1 MAEETTTVRF
11 NWANKKVEMEIPISQ
26 FHRLSQMGEKE
37 AWRYL
42 VAAIP
47 MSEKDKAL
55 GAALTTQDVVTMGK
69 GDELSALMSA
79 AVAGTKNLFGVRP
92 EGFIHGGA
100 TAEDAPIAAQG
111 PRSTRQSMVDAFQ
124 AEMRNI
130 NDRLEAERLQRGFGV
145 GALEAVAGAGTALGT
160 VKGLQSLTTN
170 PTLQRWLGVG
180 TGREQLLSP
189 YTFQRVNPGAKI
201 PRRIQPHFQSGPM
214 WSNVAKTA
222 GAGTAGAFDYG
233 YWSGE
238 GGLPGE
244 QDPRIWGRLGRG
256 LQAAPYGALF
266 GGALPTVGPA
276 VTGISKLPARF
287 QQMFTRK
294 PQAQVN
300 PAVARELGLDP
311 SKWYEFEGDPR
322 YPAVRIQGQ
331 IVNRS
336 DLLNLRGADA
346 GRLPEELPAQS
357 LYAQP
362 GDVDKAAEVLATT
375 RLRDA
380 AVPSVP
386 STVRREG
393 MLPDEMLGDV
403 GIFDPLTLRSAVA
416 AGGESAASAEARARI
431 SQRGERA
438 GQEAVSL
445 TEPHIRDIR
454 GETAEGL
461 IDTQTLAAKE
471 AYTAAKETGDFVP
484 IRTGSLL
491 GGTMEKST
499 HFDQAVK
506 NARNE
511 RSSVISDDPL
521 LNKVGHDYPETK
533 EELLGGYRNISE
545 GDVKR
550 YEAAGWEIKV
560 TTKKTQVK
568 DPTTGKMGTEEVE
581 TYRAIDPDGP
591 NLKARQINEI
601 SGALNDIAQG
611 TADKTTYGTITNLKS
626 EFDDAFIRGKGDLE
640 EAGALYGERM
650 RLEGATKAGADI
662 LTLRPDEIRKRIDFD
677 ENGKPRT
684 TAQKAIIFEEAMD
697 SVAVRMR
704 ELKGRAD
711 KELVDQMKVLLRDHP
726 HAFKQWKY
734 AVDNAEKFGLSV
746 DLLDAAARPKEET
759 PEGMGEKLGAV
770 GRRMAEFFFSP
781 PFAATRQLDRA
792 LTNAAKIRNQSVND
806 AVVDLLTQT
815 GEQRK
820 AAERLIMS
828 KINQRLVSQQDLKIL
843 NEVIRIA
850 TGRALA
856 PTAEGG
862 QDIPIA
868 SDIVKYGGFG
878 LLGTGKMLKGLI
890 PGVQ

>member
-1 MAEETTTVRF
+1 MAEETVTIEF
-11 NWANKKVEMEIPISQ
+11 NWANKKVRMEIPTSQ
-26 FHRLSQMGEKE
+26 YQQLSQMGERA
-37 AWRYL
+37 AWNAL
-42 VAAIP
+42 VAAMP

-55 GAALTTQDVVTMGK
+55 GAALTTQDVALMGK
-69 GDELSALMSA
+69 GDEISA
-79 AVAGTKNLFGVRP
+79 AMRALGAVWP
-92 EGFIHGGA
+92 GG
-100 TAEDAPIAAQG
+100 
-111 PRSTRQSMVDAFQ
+111 QSPSEAFQ

-145 GALEAVAGAGTALGT
+145 GVLEAVAGAGTALGT

-170 PTLQRWLGVG
+170 PTLQRWLGIG
-180 TGREQLLSP
+180 TGKEQVLSP
-189 YTFQRVNPGAKI
+189 YTFQRINPGAKI

-403 GIFDPLTLRSAVA
+403 GTFDPLTLRSAVA

-431 SQRGERA
+431 SDRGKEYA
-438 GQEAVSL
+438 GKALEETDPYL
-445 TEPHIRDIR
+445 RDIR

-491 GGTMEKST
+491 GGTMERST

-568 DPTTGKMGTEEVE
+568 DPTTGKMGIEEVE

-759 PEGMGEKLGAV
+759 PEGIGEKVGAV

-792 LTNAAKIRNQSVND
+792 LTSAAKIRNQSVND

-815 GEQRK
+815 GEPRK

-828 KINQRLVSQQDLKIL
+828 KINKRLVSQHDLNIL
-843 NEVIRIA
+843 EEVIRIA

-862 QDIPIA
+862 QDMPVV
-868 SDIVKYGGFG
+868 SDIIRYGGYGMLGAGKLAKG
-878 LLGTGKMLKGLI
+878 LLPAI
-890 PGVQ
+890 